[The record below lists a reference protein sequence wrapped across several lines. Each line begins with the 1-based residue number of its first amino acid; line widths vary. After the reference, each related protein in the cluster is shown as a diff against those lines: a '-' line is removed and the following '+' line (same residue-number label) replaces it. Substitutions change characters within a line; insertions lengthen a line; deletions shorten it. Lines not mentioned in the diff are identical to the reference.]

1 MKAPRALISLAN
13 CFLLIKVKYGA
24 DVRNI
29 PMEDSSTPQ
38 KKLPIALILIIYF
51 SLYEFLNEFTLDIV
65 QYNLS
70 TNSSSSP
77 E

>member
-1 MKAPRALISLAN
+1 MVLILESIRQGR
-13 CFLLIKVKYGA
+13 LIH
-24 DVRNI
+24 
-29 PMEDSSTPQ
+29 TPE
-38 KKLPIALILIIYF
+38 KLPIALILIIYF

-77 E
+77 D